1 MNEYELFY
9 NENAKFI
16 HGGIKMNEK
25 NGNMSLITMLVFI
38 IMNFILSMSGTL
50 FNGILDKI
58 AVDMNISVA
67 QTGYLTSL
75 YAYGAIGAPIILIL
89 LRKMSQSRLLKGMLF
104 LNIIFGVLSIMTKNF
119 LILLMARFMLG
130 LVGTTYSV
138 LATTTI
144 ASISSHDKVGRNLSL
159 LITGSAVALMIGIPL
174 CRVLI
179 NHYSWQSIYFVLIL
193 FMAMGLIYFAIYL
206 PHLKQ
211 ENTSLNIKAELSLF
225 KNKNVMIVVLSSLIT
240 FIGYG
245 GFYTYITP
253 YIVEVFPSLEAVMSI
268 LLVFIGA
275 CSFLG
280 NLLGGVVCDQ
290 IGFDRA
296 LWIGSICQVVIGF
309 IILLTQDMMY
319 INILFVLLWMMNGWF
334 IGLQLNTGINI
345 VTHHQSR
352 LLVSINGSIIQFAQA
367 LGASIASIIISGL
380 GISWNIALSIVT
392 SLLIIVIFMT
402 MKKEDN

>member
-1 MNEYELFY
+1 MNMQMY
-9 NENAKFI
+9 
-16 HGGIKMNEK
+16 GGLGMNEK
-25 NGNMSLITMLVFI
+25 NGNMSFITMLVFI

-89 LRKMSQSRLLKGMLF
+89 LRKMSQSRLLKEMLF
-104 LNIIFGVLSIMTKNF
+104 LNIIFGVLSIITKNF

-144 ASISSHDKVGRNLSL
+144 ASLSCHDKVGRNLSL
-159 LITGSAVALMIGIPL
+159 LITGSAIALMIGIPL

-179 NHYSWQSIYFVLIL
+179 NCYSWQSIYFVLIL
-193 FMAMGLIYFAIYL
+193 FMVMGLIYFVICL

-211 ENTSLNIKAELSLF
+211 ENTSLNKKAELSLF
-225 KNKNVMIVVLSSLIT
+225 KNKNVMMVVMSSLIT

-280 NLLGGVVCDQ
+280 NLLGGVVCDR

-296 LWIGSICQVVIGF
+296 LWIGSICQVVIG
-309 IILLTQDMMY
+309 IVILLTQNMMY

-367 LGASIASIIISGL
+367 LGASIASIIISSL
-380 GISWNIALSIVT
+380 GISWNIVLPIIT
-392 SLLIIVIFMT
+392 SLLIIVMFMII
-402 MKKEDN
+402 KKENN

>member
-1 MNEYELFY
+1 MNMQMY
-9 NENAKFI
+9 
-16 HGGIKMNEK
+16 GGLGMNEK
-25 NGNMSLITMLVFI
+25 NGNMSFITMLVFI

-89 LRKMSQSRLLKGMLF
+89 LRKMSQSRLLKEMLF
-104 LNIIFGVLSIMTKNF
+104 LNIIFGVLSIITKNF

-144 ASISSHDKVGRNLSL
+144 ASLSCHDKVGRNLSL
-159 LITGSAVALMIGIPL
+159 LITGSAIALMIGIPL

-179 NHYSWQSIYFVLIL
+179 NCYSWQSIYFVLIL
-193 FMAMGLIYFAIYL
+193 FMVMGLIYFVICL

-211 ENTSLNIKAELSLF
+211 ENTSLNKKAELSLF
-225 KNKNVMIVVLSSLIT
+225 KNKNVMMVVMSSLIT

-280 NLLGGVVCDQ
+280 NLLGGVICDR

-296 LWIGSICQVVIGF
+296 LWIGSICQVVIG
-309 IILLTQDMMY
+309 IVILLTQNMMY

-367 LGASIASIIISGL
+367 LGASIASIIISSL
-380 GISWNIALSIVT
+380 GISWNIVLPIIT
-392 SLLIIVIFMT
+392 SLLIIVMFMII
-402 MKKEDN
+402 KKENN